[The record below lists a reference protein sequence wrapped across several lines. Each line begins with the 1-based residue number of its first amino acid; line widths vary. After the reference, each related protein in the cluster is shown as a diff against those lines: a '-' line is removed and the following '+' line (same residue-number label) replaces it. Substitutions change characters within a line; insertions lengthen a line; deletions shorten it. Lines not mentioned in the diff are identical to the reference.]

1 VRWLKMTKLPG
12 IKMNKSEVLP
22 VNTVTTDQ
30 ATIEQARDYEKRR
43 FTRRPRMRKL
53 DRYEKAFAQH
63 LLDMVGGDSHILDV
77 PCGNGR
83 FYDIFADA
91 RKLTMAD
98 YSENMLAAARERIKN
113 TKNVEFVR
121 ADISSLPLP
130 DNCAE
135 LCFCMRLFHHMKD
148 DQIKLT
154 AFKELSRISN
164 KYVAMSFYNKGCL
177 RFYRRKLLGK
187 KIRGNYVTFAHV
199 VELASQ
205 AGLKFVKRIPRVN
218 TIEQQSLVIFEKA

>member
-1 VRWLKMTKLPG
+1 MDGKTDTLK
-12 IKMNKSEVLP
+12 
-22 VNTVTTDQ
+22 NTVTSEKV
-30 ATIEQARDYEKRR
+30 TIDKAENYEKKR
-43 FTRRPRMRKL
+43 FTRSYRMRRL
-53 DRYEKAFAQH
+53 DRLEKAFALQVVEM
-63 LLDMVGGDSHILDV
+63 LGNSVRIVDV
-77 PCGNGR
+77 PCGDGR
-83 FYDIFADA
+83 FFDIFSNAK
-91 RKLTMAD
+91 KLTMID
-98 YSENMLAAARERIKN
+98 YSENMLAVAKEKIGNA
-113 TKNVEFVR
+113 KNVEFIR
-121 ADISSLPLP
+121 ADISNLPLP
-130 DNCAE
+130 ANCAE

-177 RFYRRKLLGK
+177 RFYLRKLLGK